1 MKTYT
6 FQANC
11 KNEQRAIEAAKDLLR
26 DLREIPERFEIVAK
40 KVHFYTFEIIAKKV
54 EQ

>member
-11 KNEQRAIEAAKDLLR
+11 KDKQRAIEIAKDLLR
-26 DLREIPERFEIVAK
+26 DLREIPEKFEIVAK
-40 KVHFYTFEIIAKKV
+40 KVHFYTFKVIAKKD